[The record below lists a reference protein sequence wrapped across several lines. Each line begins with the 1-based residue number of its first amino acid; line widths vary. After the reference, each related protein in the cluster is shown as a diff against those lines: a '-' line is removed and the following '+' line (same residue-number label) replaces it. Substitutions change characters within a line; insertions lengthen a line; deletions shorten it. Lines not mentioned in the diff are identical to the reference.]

1 MAERRPYA
9 KGPAMKNIVI
19 LGSTGSIG
27 TNTLDIVAKFPD
39 RFRVVG
45 LTAGTND
52 EKLEEQVRVFKP
64 RAVALSDERAAER
77 LRHRSGTTPV
87 EILSGIQGVK
97 SVAELPD
104 SDLVV
109 SGIVG
114 GAGLVPTLAAIR
126 ARRPVALANKEPM
139 VMAGK
144 LMQEEARRH
153 GVRIFPVDSE
163 HSAIFQSLEGHR
175 RQDVRRLILTASG
188 GPLWDLPH
196 EQMRDVKPAQALQH
210 PNWKMG
216 AKITIDSA
224 TLMNKGLEV
233 IEARWLFDLPPT
245 QIEVLVHRE
254 SIVHSLVEYC
264 DGSVIAQL
272 GLPDMRTPIS
282 YAMNYPARLPLEPP
296 PLDLAAFGKLTFHR
310 PDHDR
315 FPCLGFGYDALSIGG
330 TMPAA
335 LNAANE
341 VAVAAYLQ
349 EGITFQDIADV
360 IRRTMD
366 AHHPHEV
373 ESLEDALEADRWARE
388 KADTLVHARA
398 R

>member
-1 MAERRPYA
+1 
-9 KGPAMKNIVI
+9 MKAIVI

-27 TNTLDIVAKFPD
+27 TNTLDIVERFPAE
-39 RFRVVG
+39 FRVVG
-45 LTAGTND
+45 LTAGNND
-52 EKLEEQVRVFKP
+52 EMLEEQIRRFKP
-64 RAVALSDERAAER
+64 RVVALSNESAAAR
-77 LRHRSGTTPV
+77 LRQRRPDLPV
-87 EILSGIQGVK
+87 EILAGQEGLVR
-97 SVAELPD
+97 VASIPEAE
-104 SDLVV
+104 LVV
-109 SGIVG
+109 SAIVG

-126 ARRPVALANKEPM
+126 SKKHIALANKEPM

-175 RQDVRRLILTASG
+175 IKDVRRLILTASG
-188 GPLWDLPH
+188 GALWTLTK
-196 EQMRDVKPAQALQH
+196 EQLQDVTPERALQH

-233 IEARWLFDLPPT
+233 VEARWLFDIPESR
-245 QIEVLVHRE
+245 IDVMIHRE
-254 SIVHSLVEYC
+254 SIIHSLVEYE
-264 DGSVIAQL
+264 DRSMIAQL

-282 YAMNYPARLPLEPP
+282 YAMQYPERLA
-296 PLDLAAFGKLTFHR
+296 LDLPSLELTEIGKLTFCK

-315 FPCLGFGYDALSIGG
+315 FPCLSLGYESLRIGG

-335 LNAANE
+335 MNAANE
-341 VAVAAYLQ
+341 IAVDAFLQ
-349 EGITFQDIADV
+349 GGIRFTDISDI
-360 IRRTMD
+360 IRSTME
-366 AHHPHEV
+366 AHGPREV
-373 ESLEDALEADRWARE
+373 DSVEVALEADRWARS
-388 KADTLVHARA
+388 KAESLVHALA